1 MWYTLIENNGCDTME
16 KTFKTIDE
24 QVQILRDKNLIIED
38 LESAK
43 EILLRENYFFLMGY
57 RSLFLKP
64 KENKFISGVTFD
76 ELYALFTFDRNFR
89 NIILKNILVIENQ
102 LKSIISYQLSKK
114 YGYHEKDYLN
124 PKNFTAD
131 REKARRVK
139 DLIDKMKR
147 QIRINTP
154 THNATMHYT
163 TKYGYI
169 PLWVLVKV
177 LSFGI
182 VCELY
187 TILKKEDQEDIA
199 NIFGT
204 TPQILSDILIILSN
218 YRNLCAHEDIVYEH
232 KTERVVPDTKYH
244 ELMEI
249 PKMDGEYIYGKN
261 DVFAVIIIFKI
272 LLDKKDF
279 RLMMKEM
286 EYEIE
291 LLDGKVDSISINKVL
306 DKMGFPHNY
315 IEIIGR

>member
-1 MWYTLIENNGCDTME
+1 
-16 KTFKTIDE
+16 
-24 QVQILRDKNLIIED
+24 
-38 LESAK
+38 
-43 EILLRENYFFLMGY
+43 MGY

-64 KENKFISGVTFD
+64 KEKQFISGVTFD

-114 YGYHEKDYLN
+114 YGHREKEYLN
-124 PKNFTAD
+124 PKNFTSD

-147 QIRINTP
+147 QIRINAY
-154 THNATMHYT
+154 THNATMHYI

-199 NIFGT
+199 DIFGT
-204 TPQILSDILIILSN
+204 TPQVLSDILVILSN

-232 KTERVVPDTKYH
+232 RTERVIPNTKYH
-244 ELMEI
+244 ELMNI
-249 PKMDGEYIYGKN
+249 PKMDGEYIYGKR
-261 DVFAVIIIFKI
+261 DAFAVIIIFKI
-272 LLDKKDF
+272 LLNQNDF
-279 RLMMKEM
+279 RSMMKEL

-291 LLDGKVDSISINKVL
+291 LLDGKVDSIPINKEL
-306 DKMGFPHNY
+306 DRMGFPQNY